1 MLRRILS
8 LICLVLCLG
17 LTAKAQSGQDSV
29 LVVDIPASL
38 YGQDSILLPDVL
50 VTQRERPRRL
60 SAEERQA
67 YWRRIRDV
75 KKTLPYAKYIAQTI
89 IETYE
94 YVETLPTEEEQKAH
108 WKRVERE
115 LKAEMEPKMRK
126 LTLRQGK
133 LLMQL
138 VERQTGQTSYELLR
152 TFIGGWRAWWWN
164 GFARLLGANLKD
176 PYRPAEVE
184 DDAVTERIVRLVE
197 LELI

>member
-1 MLRRILS
+1 MLRHTLSILCLMLCLS
-8 LICLVLCLG
+8 L
-17 LTAKAQSGQDSV
+17 TAMAQSGRDTV
-29 LVVDIPASL
+29 LVVDIPAEL

-50 VTQRERPRRL
+50 VTQKHRPRRL

-94 YVETLPTEEEQKAH
+94 YAETLPTEEEQKAH

-115 LKAEMEPKMRK
+115 LKAEMDPKMRK

-164 GFARLLGANLKD
+164 GFARLIGANLKT
-176 PYRPAEVE
+176 PYRPEEVP

-197 LELI
+197 LQLI

>member
-1 MLRRILS
+1 MLRHTLSILCLMLCLS
-8 LICLVLCLG
+8 L
-17 LTAKAQSGQDSV
+17 TAMAQSGRDTV
-29 LVVDIPASL
+29 LIVDIPAEL

-50 VTQRERPRRL
+50 VTQKHRPRRL

-94 YVETLPTEEEQKAH
+94 YAETLPTEEEQKAH

-115 LKAEMEPKMRK
+115 LKAEMDPQMRK

-164 GFARLLGANLKD
+164 GFARILGANLKA
-176 PYRPAEVE
+176 PYRPEEVP

-197 LELI
+197 LQLI

>member
-1 MLRRILS
+1 MLRHTLSILCLMLCLS
-8 LICLVLCLG
+8 L
-17 LTAKAQSGQDSV
+17 TAMAQSGRDTV
-29 LVVDIPASL
+29 LIVDIPAEL

-50 VTQRERPRRL
+50 VTQKHRPRRL
-60 SAEERQA
+60 SAEERQS

-94 YVETLPTEEEQKAH
+94 YTETLPTEEEQKAH

-115 LKAEMEPKMRK
+115 LKAEMDPKMRK

-164 GFARLLGANLKD
+164 GFARLIGANLKT
-176 PYRPAEVE
+176 PYRPEEVP

-197 LELI
+197 LQLI

>member
-1 MLRRILS
+1 MLRHTLSILCLMLCLS
-8 LICLVLCLG
+8 L
-17 LTAKAQSGQDSV
+17 TAMAQSGRDTV
-29 LVVDIPASL
+29 LIVDIPAEL

-50 VTQRERPRRL
+50 VTQKHRPRRL
-60 SAEERQA
+60 SAEERQS

-94 YVETLPTEEEQKAH
+94 YAETLPTEEEQKAH

-115 LKAEMEPKMRK
+115 LKAEMDPKMRK

-164 GFARLLGANLKD
+164 GFARLIGANLKT
-176 PYRPAEVE
+176 PYRPEEVP

-197 LELI
+197 LQLI

>member
-1 MLRRILS
+1 MLRHTLSILCLMLCLS
-8 LICLVLCLG
+8 L
-17 LTAKAQSGQDSV
+17 TAMAQSGRDTV
-29 LVVDIPASL
+29 LIVDIPAEL

-50 VTQRERPRRL
+50 VTQKHRPRRL

-94 YVETLPTEEEQKAH
+94 YTETLPTEEEQKAH

-115 LKAEMEPKMRK
+115 LKAEMDPKMRK

-164 GFARLLGANLKD
+164 GFARLIGANLKT
-176 PYRPAEVE
+176 PYRPEEVP

-197 LELI
+197 LQLI

>member
-1 MLRRILS
+1 MLRHTLSILCLMLCLS
-8 LICLVLCLG
+8 L
-17 LTAKAQSGQDSV
+17 TAMAQSGRDTV
-29 LVVDIPASL
+29 LIVDIPAEL

-50 VTQRERPRRL
+50 VTQKHRPRRL

-94 YVETLPTEEEQKAH
+94 YAETLPTEEEQKAH

-115 LKAEMEPKMRK
+115 LKAEMDPKMRK

-164 GFARLLGANLKD
+164 GFARLIGANLKT
-176 PYRPAEVE
+176 PYRPEEVP

-197 LELI
+197 LQLI

>member
-1 MLRRILS
+1 MLRHTLSILCLMLCLS
-8 LICLVLCLG
+8 L
-17 LTAKAQSGQDSV
+17 TAMAQSGRDTV
-29 LVVDIPASL
+29 LVVDIPAEL

-50 VTQRERPRRL
+50 VTQKHRPRRL

-94 YVETLPTEEEQKAH
+94 YAETLPTEEEQKAH

-115 LKAEMEPKMRK
+115 LKAEMDPKMRK

-164 GFARLLGANLKD
+164 GFARILGANLKT
-176 PYRPAEVE
+176 PYRPEEVP

-197 LELI
+197 LQLI

>member
-1 MLRRILS
+1 MLRHTLSILCLMLCLS
-8 LICLVLCLG
+8 L
-17 LTAKAQSGQDSV
+17 TAMAQSGRDTV
-29 LVVDIPASL
+29 LVVDIPAEL

-50 VTQRERPRRL
+50 VTQKHRPRRL

-94 YVETLPTEEEQKAH
+94 YTETLPTEEEQKAH

-115 LKAEMEPKMRK
+115 LKAEMDPKMRK

-164 GFARLLGANLKD
+164 GFARLIGANLKT
-176 PYRPAEVE
+176 PYRPEEVP

-197 LELI
+197 LQLI

>member
-1 MLRRILS
+1 M
-8 LICLVLCLG
+8 
-17 LTAKAQSGQDSV
+17 
-29 LVVDIPASL
+29 VDIPASL

>member
-1 MLRRILS
+1 MLRRTLS
-8 LICLVLCLG
+8 FLCLLLC
-17 LTAKAQSGQDSV
+17 LTSIVVAQSRRDTV
-29 LVVDIPASL
+29 LVVDIPAEL
-38 YGQDSILLPDVL
+38 YGQDSILLPEVL
-50 VTQRERPRRL
+50 VTQKHRPRRL

-94 YVETLPTEEEQKAH
+94 YTESLPSEEERKAH

-138 VERQTGQTSYELLR
+138 VERQTGQTSYDLLR

-164 GFARLLGANLKD
+164 GFAKLLGANLKT
-176 PYRPAEVE
+176 PYLPEEVE
-184 DDAVTERIVRLVE
+184 NDVVTERIVRLVE
-197 LELI
+197 LGLI

>member
-1 MLRRILS
+1 MLRHTLSILCLMLCLS
-8 LICLVLCLG
+8 L
-17 LTAKAQSGQDSV
+17 TAMAQSGRDTV
-29 LVVDIPASL
+29 LVVDIPAEL
-38 YGQDSILLPDVL
+38 YGQGSILLPDVL
-50 VTQRERPRRL
+50 VTQKHRPRRL

-94 YVETLPTEEEQKAH
+94 YAETLPTEEEQKAH

-115 LKAEMEPKMRK
+115 LKAEMDPKMRK

-164 GFARLLGANLKD
+164 GFARLIGANLKT
-176 PYRPAEVE
+176 PYRPEEVP

-197 LELI
+197 LQLI

>member
-8 LICLVLCLG
+8 LICLLLCLG
-17 LTAKAQSGQDSV
+17 LTAMAQSGQDSV